1 MRGKLGLLA
10 VAAAM
15 ACQPAP
21 VTMSDAQKT
30 ALADSVKAFSM
41 GMVDKMNKGDM
52 KGAMA
57 SYSQDANARYT
68 ANGMMMDAAGM
79 AKMNQDMAGSMQG
92 MQIKPTKTD
101 VIVLGPDAA
110 VVNSS
115 YSMTMKS
122 PAGKDITANGVWT
135 GVVQRQAGVWHVVS
149 THMSDVNAE
158 DMMKAMMAPA
168 PKGKAAKASAKAPA
182 KKSTSKKK

>member
-10 VAAAM
+10 LATAM

-21 VTMSDAQKT
+21 VTMSDAQKA
-30 ALADSVKAFSM
+30 ALADSVKAFAM

-57 SYSQDANARYT
+57 SYSQDAGARYT
-68 ANGMMMDAAGM
+68 NNGMMMDAAGM
-79 AKMNQDMAGSMQG
+79 AKMNQDMAPMMAG
-92 MQIKPTKTD
+92 MQIKPDKAD
-101 VIVLGPDAA
+101 VIILGPDAA
-110 VVNSS
+110 VINSP

-122 PAGKDITANGVWT
+122 PAGKTVSGKGVWT
-135 GVVQRQAGVWHVVS
+135 GVVQRQAGAWRVVS
-149 THMSDVNAE
+149 SHISDVNAE

-168 PKGKAAKASAKAPA
+168 PKGKAAAKAPA
-182 KKSTSKKK
+182 KKSATKKK